1 MEVVEN
7 KESSYKELTTDT
19 LAILLTLPSGESA
32 HFKRV
37 TDWDTVSEPRDG
49 NLSAVWLY
57 LPLTNT
63 LDLSEESSIN
73 LCPRGQSISS
83 SPPDCPAII

>member
-1 MEVVEN
+1 MEVIEN
-7 KESSYKELTTDT
+7 KESVYKELSTDT

-37 TDWDTVSEPRDG
+37 TEWDTVSDPKEG
-49 NLSAVWLY
+49 SNLLAVWLY

-63 LDLSEESSIN
+63 LDLSE
-73 LCPRGQSISS
+73 PQ
-83 SPPDCPAII
+83 